1 MKNRLDRIDTWL
13 RGLSPLGF
21 ISVIGIAIYIPLI
34 VLLPL
39 YYYFPDGYVVETP
52 DEQRFLFD
60 VLLFVLVA
68 PFIETLI
75 FQWMVIKS
83 CRFLFKF
90 NDIVLVLVSA
100 VIFGTFHSPF
110 VTQCMAFLTGLLL
123 AYSFVIYEKKRFP
136 AVLMVTILHVIRN
149 LPIAF
154 PDLG

>member
-1 MKNRLDRIDTWL
+1 MKNPLDKIDTWL

-21 ISVIGIAIYIPLI
+21 IAAMGIAIYIPLI

-60 VLLFVLVA
+60 ILLFVLVA

-100 VIFGTFHSPF
+100 VIFGAFHSPF

-123 AYSFVIYEKKRFP
+123 AYSFVIYEKNDSRQF
-136 AVLMVTILHVIRN
+136 LW
-149 LPIAF
+149 
-154 PDLG
+154 